1 MQLAGVSDI
10 GTDWRAAHRYRL
22 VGAGNRRYAARIDR
36 HRARRDIDRA
46 GIHPLRR
53 SFVNQD
59 SQDRFDGNPQPSWRK
74 PAGMLL
80 ILALI
85 GGWTA
90 IVVSLS
96 SRSEERRVGE
106 ECVSTC
112 RSRWSPYY

>member
-1 MQLAGVSDI
+1 MRISDWSS
-10 GTDWRAAHRYRL
+10 DVCSSDL
-22 VGAGNRRYAARIDR
+22 
-36 HRARRDIDRA
+36 
-46 GIHPLRR
+46 R

-96 SRSEERRVGE
+96 SWVGAWPVLVQAIFYLVADRKSVVLGQSVSVRVVLGGRRFI
-106 ECVSTC
+106 
-112 RSRWSPYY
+112 